1 MIREITMKVPALHAV
16 TLEDFLR
23 SPPSDCGRDE
33 VLFDKEV
40 IFSDGVRAAVQVIA
54 PNSPEDGD
62 TAWSQCV
69 LFNANGKEIS
79 VSEPGDALI
88 GPFRMNYFDDTYIV
102 NVVAV

>member
-1 MIREITMKVPALHAV
+1 M
-16 TLEDFLR
+16 
-23 SPPSDCGRDE
+23 
-33 VLFDKEV
+33 
-40 IFSDGVRAAVQVIA
+40 IA